1 MPCAVV
7 SATGAING
15 APDSRESQDSP
26 QARSSKGTSEDFAHF
41 PLCFR
46 RVRKARGIGGVV
58 SMQDKAGVGGGNSI
72 RSTAYFY
79 RCFFFKQDIL
89 QLIRLGRFP

>member
-1 MPCAVV
+1 M
-7 SATGAING
+7 
-15 APDSRESQDSP
+15 
-26 QARSSKGTSEDFAHF
+26 
-41 PLCFR
+41 
-46 RVRKARGIGGVV
+46 

-72 RSTAYFY
+72 KSTAYFY